1 MKTDWQI
8 PDILDLE
15 YFLRLND
22 RGTTDPGQDRDIYVQ
37 HILPTLDASTP
48 ASRRH
53 VIRKWLDRKRDMEKT
68 KHPDS
73 AFLPGET
80 YSEIYGLLQ
89 VLFFIMAGIT
99 GWGTAAAL
107 LRYSGVQPVNIA
119 SYLGILVFFQVA
131 ILMITTLVITVHCIR
146 PGGFSGSVLYGL
158 IGRLAVFVSLKF
170 RQKALKRLSAEKQG
184 AVAATIG
191 LLRGKRKI
199 YGNLFF
205 WPVFRLFQMFG
216 VAFNIGA
223 LAGTLLRVLGTDLAF
238 GWQSTLQ
245 FSAETVYNLV
255 HTIAMPWVW
264 LLPADLAH
272 PTLAQVKG
280 SHMVLKEGI
289 YHLATGDL
297 VAWWPFLGFAVA
309 FYGLLPRILLFV
321 FGIFRTRQSLNRIDF
336 NHSDIDRLYQRFQT
350 PHVSTRGEPSATN
363 PEYDRP
369 PVFPEQEAQI
379 KVATIEDRQLVAL
392 IPDDIYDECPTAEL
406 RDHVQKALAT
416 HISEILR
423 FGENI
428 AADREIIQRL
438 GDIEWSDQ
446 IPGVFILQ
454 EAWQPPIR
462 EFLTFLS
469 NLREAMGERA
479 KIEIGLVGRPRPETI
494 FTPPSAT
501 DWHTWQRKLQTF
513 GDPYLR
519 LERLVPHE

>member
-15 YFLRLND
+15 YFLRLNGP
-22 RGTTDPGQDRDIYVQ
+22 GTTDPGQDRDIYVQ
-37 HILPTLDASTP
+37 HILPALDASAP

-53 VIRKWLDRKRDMEKT
+53 VIRKWLDRKREIEKAN
-68 KHPDS
+68 HPDT

-99 GWGTAAAL
+99 GWGMAAAL

-119 SYLGILVFFQVA
+119 SYLGILVFFQIA

-146 PGGFSGSVLYGL
+146 PGGFSGSILYGL
-158 IGRLAVFVSLKF
+158 IGRLAVFVSLKVK
-170 RQKALKRLSAEKQG
+170 QKALKRLSAEKQG

-191 LLRGKRKI
+191 LLRGRRKV

-205 WPVFRLFQMFG
+205 WPVFRLFQIFG
-216 VAFNIGA
+216 VALNLGV
-223 LAGTLLRVLGTDLAF
+223 LTGTLLRVLGTDLAF

-245 FSAETVYNLV
+245 PSAQTVYNLV
-255 HTIAMPWVW
+255 HTIAMPWAW
-264 LLPADLAH
+264 LLPADLAY
-272 PTLAQVKG
+272 PSLAQVEG

-297 VAWWPFLGFAVA
+297 VAWWPFLCFAVI
-309 FYGLLPRILLFV
+309 FYGLLPRMLLFV
-321 FGIFRTRQSLNRIDF
+321 FGVFRTGQSLKRIDF
-336 NHSDIDRLYQRFQT
+336 SHSDIDRLYQRLQT
-350 PHVSTRGEPSATN
+350 PRVSTRGEPSAAN
-363 PEYDRP
+363 PESDVP
-369 PVFPEQEAQI
+369 PAFPEPDAQTN
-379 KVATIEDRQLVAL
+379 VATTQDRQLMAL
-392 IPDDIYDECPTAEL
+392 IPDDIYDECPTDEL
-406 RDHVQKALAT
+406 RNHVQKALAAQ
-416 HISEILR
+416 IGEVLK
-423 FGENI
+423 FGDNL

-438 GDIEWSDQ
+438 GDFEWSDQ
-446 IPGVFILQ
+446 IPGIFILQ

-469 NLREAMGERA
+469 DLREAMGERA

-494 FTPPSAT
+494 FTSPSAA

-519 LERLVPHE
+519 LERLVPA